1 MGFDKTNCHAYAEV
15 LGNNKYKLILLD
27 MDGTLYYQRKMQMLM
42 CMEMLGY
49 ALCHPFS
56 LWKLKTISVFRKVR
70 ENVPGMEEKQEKVK
84 TVSGS
89 NLLQEHYKKTAV
101 KIKKAPQ
108 EIEEVIGEWMFKR
121 PLKHIYSCRDC
132 VLGDKVQE
140 WKQKGLKVVV
150 YSDYPAEDKCRAL
163 GIFPDGIY
171 SSDLERIG
179 QMKPSAKA
187 VEVIVSDFGVEKE
200 EVLVIGDRY
209 SRDGKMA
216 ENAHVD
222 YLILE
227 KWHLKRKKRWK

>member
-1 MGFDKTNCHAYAEV
+1 MGFDKTNCHAYEEV

-70 ENVPGMEEKQEKVK
+70 ENAVGKEEKQEKVK

-101 KIKKAPQ
+101 KIKKTPQ
-108 EIEEVIGEWMFKR
+108 EIEEVIDEWMFKR

-132 VLGDKVQE
+132 VLCDKVQE

-150 YSDYPAEDKCRAL
+150 YSDYPAENKCKAL
-163 GIFPDGIY
+163 GIFLDGVY
-171 SSDLERIG
+171 SSDSERIR
-179 QMKPSAKA
+179 QMKPSSKA
-187 VEVIVSDFGVEKE
+187 VEVILFDFGMEKE

-216 ENAHVD
+216 ENANVD

-227 KWHLKRKKRWK
+227 KRYGKRKNKWK

>member
-1 MGFDKTNCHAYAEV
+1 MGFDKTNCHAFEEV
-15 LGNNKYKLILLD
+15 LGNKKYKLILLD

-56 LWKLKTISVFRKVR
+56 LWKLKTISIFRKVR
-70 ENVPGMEEKQEKVK
+70 ENAAGMEEKQEKVK
-84 TVSGS
+84 TVSGF

-101 KIKKAPQ
+101 KIKKTPQ
-108 EIEEVIGEWMFKR
+108 EIEEVIDEWMFKR
-121 PLKHIYSCRDC
+121 PLKYIYSCRDC
-132 VLGDKVQE
+132 VLCDKVQE

-150 YSDYPAEDKCRAL
+150 YSDYPAEDKCKAL
-163 GIFPDGIY
+163 GIFSDGIY

-179 QMKPSAKA
+179 QMKPSSKA
-187 VEVIVSDFGVEKE
+187 VEVILSDFGMEKE

-227 KWHLKRKKRWK
+227 KWRLKRKKRWK

>member
-1 MGFDKTNCHAYAEV
+1 MGFDKTNCNAYTEV
-15 LGNNKYKLILLD
+15 LENEKYKLMLLD

-49 ALCHPFS
+49 AFGHPFL

-70 ENVPGMEEKQEKVK
+70 ENAVGMEEKQEEVK
-84 TVSGS
+84 TASGS

-101 KIKKAPQ
+101 KIKKTPQ
-108 EIEEVIGEWMFKR
+108 EIEEVIDEWMFKR

-132 VLGDKVQE
+132 VLCDKVQ
-140 WKQKGLKVVV
+140 KCKKKGLKVVV
-150 YSDYPAEDKCRAL
+150 YSDYPAEDKCKAL
-163 GIFPDGIY
+163 GIFLDGVY
-171 SSDLERIG
+171 SSDSERIG

-187 VEVIVSDFGVEKE
+187 VDVIVSDFGVEKE

-216 ENAHVD
+216 ENADVD